1 MYTIRR
7 TVLKMIYNVMTSIAK
22 NELYMG
28 YIFGIMILGGF
39 IREYSAL
46 EDVYSLAKKYV
57 KDNRIL
63 VIITS
68 LLGGILPIPGRV
80 ALSAPLLDAI
90 APQDKERRSAFG
102 VIDYLSV
109 HHYYWW
115 SPLEKT
121 VVLPM
126 AVMGV
131 SYSTFLGYTIIPLII
146 TLTYTWWYIFTKV
159 PVASVVPNLE
169 YVREFDWRRALTGWA
184 PLIATVI
191 LLLQTGKGGAIFF
204 FPWFLGMSIYYSIVF
219 KDWKWGK
226 WLDGKFAMVATIVLA
241 LGGVVGL
248 IKGPVM
254 DYLKAATPE
263 MLIPASLVAMVAA
276 YIMGSSGKYAG
287 MTSALV
293 AIFGPNYLVWFLC
306 TEYSG
311 YLISPAH
318 KCLMIGQQYFGTPIK
333 KYYAVLSRLCAILI
347 GYAALTT
354 FVF

>member
-1 MYTIRR
+1 
-7 TVLKMIYNVMTSIAK
+7 MIEAILK

-39 IREYSAL
+39 IREHSAL

-57 KDNRIL
+57 KDNRVL

-90 APQDKERRSAFG
+90 APPDKERRSAFG

-131 SYSTFLGYTIIPLII
+131 SYSTFLGYTIIPLAI
-146 TLTYTWWYIFTKV
+146 TLAYTWWYIFTKV
-159 PVASVVPNLE
+159 PAASVVPNLE
-169 YVREFDWRRALTGWA
+169 YVRDFNWRRAITGWA

-191 LLLQTGKGGAIFF
+191 LLLNTGKGGAIFF
-204 FPWFLGMSIYYSIVF
+204 FPWFGAMCAYYSIVYR
-219 KDWKWGK
+219 DWKWGR
-226 WLDGKFAMVATIVLA
+226 WIDAKFAVIATIVLA
-241 LGGVVGL
+241 FGGLVGQ
-248 IKGPVM
+248 IKEPVM
-254 DYLKAATPE
+254 AYLKAATPD

-287 MTSALV
+287 MTSVLV
-293 AIFGPNYLVWFLC
+293 SIFGPQYLVWFLC

-311 YLISPAH
+311 YLVSPAH
-318 KCLMIGQQYFGTPIK
+318 KCLMIGQQYFGTPLK
-333 KYYAVLSRLCAILI
+333 KYMVVLSRLCAILI
-347 GYAALTT
+347 AYAAITT
-354 FVF
+354 FIL

>member
-1 MYTIRR
+1 
-7 TVLKMIYNVMTSIAK
+7 MIEAILK

-39 IREYSAL
+39 IREHSAL

-57 KDNRIL
+57 KDNRVL

-90 APQDKERRSAFG
+90 APPDKERRSAFG

-131 SYSTFLGYTIIPLII
+131 SYSTFLGYTIIPLAI
-146 TLTYTWWYIFTKV
+146 TLGYTWWYIFTKV
-159 PVASVVPNLE
+159 PAASVVPNLE
-169 YVREFDWRRALTGWA
+169 YVRDFNWRRAITGWA

-191 LLLQTGKGGAIFF
+191 LLLNTGKAGAPFF
-204 FPWFLGMSIYYSIVF
+204 FPWFLAMSIYYSIVY
-219 KDWKWGK
+219 KDWKWGR
-226 WLDGKFAMVATIVLA
+226 WLDGKFAIIATIVLA
-241 LGGVVGL
+241 FGGIVGQ
-248 IKGPVM
+248 IKEPVM
-254 DYLKAATPE
+254 AYLKAATPD

-287 MTSALV
+287 MTSVLV
-293 AIFGPNYLVWFLC
+293 SIFGPQYLVWFLC

-311 YLISPAH
+311 YLVSPAH
-318 KCLMIGQQYFGTPIK
+318 KCLMIGQQYFGTPWK
-333 KYYAVLSRLCAILI
+333 KYMVVLSRLCAILI
-347 GYAALTT
+347 AYAAITT
-354 FVF
+354 FIL

>member
-1 MYTIRR
+1 
-7 TVLKMIYNVMTSIAK
+7 MIEAILK

-39 IREYSAL
+39 IREHSAL

-57 KDNRIL
+57 KDNRVL

-90 APQDKERRSAFG
+90 APPDKERRSAFG

-131 SYSTFLGYTIIPLII
+131 SYSTFLGYTIIPLAI
-146 TLTYTWWYIFTKV
+146 TLGYTWWYIFTKV
-159 PVASVVPNLE
+159 PAASVVPNLE
-169 YVREFDWRRALTGWA
+169 YVRDFNWRRAITGWA

-191 LLLQTGKGGAIFF
+191 LLLNTGKAGAPFF
-204 FPWFLGMSIYYSIVF
+204 FPWFLAMSIYYSIVY
-219 KDWKWGK
+219 KDWKWGR
-226 WLDGKFAMVATIVLA
+226 WLDGKFAIIATIVLA
-241 LGGVVGL
+241 FGGIVGQ
-248 IKGPVM
+248 IKEPVM
-254 DYLKAATPE
+254 AYLKAATPD

-287 MTSALV
+287 MTSVLV
-293 AIFGPNYLVWFLC
+293 SIFGPQYLVWFLC

-333 KYYAVLSRLCAILI
+333 KYYVVLSRLCAILI
-347 GYAALTT
+347 AYAAITT
-354 FVF
+354 FIL

>member
-1 MYTIRR
+1 
-7 TVLKMIYNVMTSIAK
+7 MIESILK

-39 IREYSAL
+39 IREHSAL

-57 KDNRIL
+57 KDNRVL

-90 APQDKERRSAFG
+90 APPDKERRSAFG

-131 SYSTFLGYTIIPLII
+131 SYSTFLGYTIIPLAI
-146 TLTYTWWYIFTKV
+146 TLAYTWWYIFTKV
-159 PVASVVPNLE
+159 PAASVVPNLE
-169 YVREFDWRRALTGWA
+169 YVRDFNWRRAITGWA

-191 LLLQTGKGGAIFF
+191 LLLNTGKAGAPFF
-204 FPWFLGMSIYYSIVF
+204 FPWFLAMSIYYSIVY
-219 KDWKWGK
+219 KDWKWGR
-226 WLDGKFAMVATIVLA
+226 WLDGKFAIIATIVLA
-241 LGGVVGL
+241 FGGIVGQ
-248 IKGPVM
+248 IKEPVM
-254 DYLKAATPE
+254 AYLKAATPD

-287 MTSALV
+287 MTSVLV
-293 AIFGPNYLVWFLC
+293 SIFGPQYLVWFLC

-318 KCLMIGQQYFGTPIK
+318 KCLMIGQQYFGTPWK
-333 KYYAVLSRLCAILI
+333 KYMVVLSRLCAILI
-347 GYAALTT
+347 AYAAITT
-354 FVF
+354 FIL

>member
-1 MYTIRR
+1 
-7 TVLKMIYNVMTSIAK
+7 MITKVVESIAK

-39 IREYSAL
+39 IRDYSAL
-46 EDVYSLAKKYV
+46 EDVYALAKKYI
-57 KDNRIL
+57 KDNRVL

-90 APQDKERRSAFG
+90 APPDKQRRSDFG

-159 PVASVVPNLE
+159 PATSVIPNLE
-169 YVREFDWRRALTGWA
+169 YVREFNWRRAITGWA

-191 LLLQTGKGGAIFF
+191 LLLNTGKGGAIFF
-204 FPWFLGMSIYYSIVF
+204 FPWFLGMAIYYSIVF

-226 WLDGKFAMVATIVLA
+226 WLDGKFAIIATIVLA
-241 LGGVVGL
+241 LGGCQ
-248 IKGPVM
+248 
-254 DYLKAATPE
+254 
-263 MLIPASLVAMVAA
+263 SLV
-276 YIMGSSGKYAG
+276 
-287 MTSALV
+287 TSL
-293 AIFGPNYLVWFLC
+293 
-306 TEYSG
+306 
-311 YLISPAH
+311 
-318 KCLMIGQQYFGTPIK
+318 
-333 KYYAVLSRLCAILI
+333 RR
-347 GYAALTT
+347 
-354 FVF
+354 

>member
-1 MYTIRR
+1 MLVKT
-7 TVLKMIYNVMTSIAK
+7 LESIAK

-39 IREYSAL
+39 IREHSAL
-46 EDVYSLAKKYV
+46 EDVYSLAKKYI
-57 KDNRIL
+57 KDHRIL

-90 APQDKERRSAFG
+90 APQDKEKRSAFG

-131 SYSTFLGYTIIPLII
+131 SYSTFLGYTIIPLAI
-146 TLTYTWWYIFTKV
+146 TLAYTWWYIFTKV
-159 PVASVVPNLE
+159 PPSSVVPNLE
-169 YVREFDWRRALTGWA
+169 YVRDFNWRRALTGWA

-191 LLLQTGKGGAIFF
+191 LLLNTGKAGAPFF
-204 FPWFLGMSIYYSIVF
+204 FPWFLAMSIYYSIVY
-219 KDWKWGK
+219 KDWKWGR
-226 WLDGKFAMVATIVLA
+226 WLDGKFAIIATLVLA

-318 KCLMIGQQYFGTPIK
+318 KCLMIGQQYFGTPIR
-333 KYYAVLSRLCAILI
+333 KYYVVLSRLCAILI
-347 GYAALTT
+347 GYAAITT
-354 FVF
+354 FIL

>member
-1 MYTIRR
+1 
-7 TVLKMIYNVMTSIAK
+7 MIESILK

-39 IREYSAL
+39 IREHSAL

-57 KDNRIL
+57 KDNRVL

-90 APQDKERRSAFG
+90 APPDKEKRSAFG

-131 SYSTFLGYTIIPLII
+131 SYSTFLGYTIVPLAI
-146 TLTYTWWYIFTKV
+146 TLAYTWWYIFTKV
-159 PVASVVPNLE
+159 PAASVVPNLE
-169 YVREFDWRRALTGWA
+169 YVRDFNWRRAITGWA

-191 LLLQTGKGGAIFF
+191 LLLNTGKAGAPFF
-204 FPWFLGMSIYYSIVF
+204 FPWFLAMSIYYSIVY
-219 KDWKWGK
+219 KDWKWGR
-226 WLDGKFAMVATIVLA
+226 WLDGKFAIIATIVLA
-241 LGGVVGL
+241 FGGIVGQ

-254 DYLKAATPE
+254 AYLNAATPD

-293 AIFGPNYLVWFLC
+293 AIFGPQYLVWFLC

-318 KCLMIGQQYFGTPIK
+318 KCLMIGQQYFGTPWK
-333 KYYAVLSRLCAILI
+333 KYMVVLSRLCAILI
-347 GYAALTT
+347 AYAAITT
-354 FVF
+354 FIL

>member
-1 MYTIRR
+1 
-7 TVLKMIYNVMTSIAK
+7 MIEAILK

-39 IREYSAL
+39 IREHSAL

-57 KDNRIL
+57 KDNRVL

-90 APQDKERRSAFG
+90 APPDKERRSAFG

-131 SYSTFLGYTIIPLII
+131 SYSTFLGYTIIPLAI
-146 TLTYTWWYIFTKV
+146 TLAYTWWYIFTKV
-159 PVASVVPNLE
+159 PAASVVPNLE
-169 YVREFDWRRALTGWA
+169 YVRDFNWRRAITGWA

-191 LLLQTGKGGAIFF
+191 LLLNTGKGGAIFF
-204 FPWFLGMSIYYSIVF
+204 FPWFGAMCAYYSIVYR
-219 KDWKWGK
+219 DWKWGR
-226 WLDGKFAMVATIVLA
+226 WIDAKFAVIATIVLA
-241 LGGVVGL
+241 FGGIVGQ
-248 IKGPVM
+248 IKEPVM
-254 DYLKAATPE
+254 AYLNAATPD

-293 AIFGPNYLVWFLC
+293 AVFGPQYLVWFLC

-318 KCLMIGQQYFGTPIK
+318 KCLMIGQQYFGTPWK
-333 KYYAVLSRLCAILI
+333 KYMVVLSRLCAILI
-347 GYAALTT
+347 AYAAITT
-354 FVF
+354 FIL

>member
-1 MYTIRR
+1 
-7 TVLKMIYNVMTSIAK
+7 MIEAILK

-39 IREYSAL
+39 IREHSAL

-57 KDNRIL
+57 KDNRVL

-90 APQDKERRSAFG
+90 APPDKERRSAFG

-131 SYSTFLGYTIIPLII
+131 SYSTFLGYTIIPLAI
-146 TLTYTWWYIFTKV
+146 TLAYTWWYIFTKV
-159 PVASVVPNLE
+159 PAASVVPNLE
-169 YVREFDWRRALTGWA
+169 YVRDFNWRRAITGWA

-191 LLLQTGKGGAIFF
+191 LLLNTGKAGAPFF
-204 FPWFLGMSIYYSIVF
+204 FPWFLVMSIYYSIVY
-219 KDWKWGK
+219 KDWKWGR
-226 WLDGKFAMVATIVLA
+226 WLDGKFAIIATIVLA
-241 LGGVVGL
+241 FGGIVGQ
-248 IKGPVM
+248 IKEPVM
-254 DYLKAATPE
+254 AYLNAATPD

-293 AIFGPNYLVWFLC
+293 AVFGPQYLVWFLC

-318 KCLMIGQQYFGTPIK
+318 KCLMIGQQYFGTPLK
-333 KYYAVLSRLCAILI
+333 KYMVVLSRLCAILI
-347 GYAALTT
+347 AYAAITT
-354 FVF
+354 FIL

>member
-1 MYTIRR
+1 
-7 TVLKMIYNVMTSIAK
+7 MIEAILK

-39 IREYSAL
+39 IREHSAL

-57 KDNRIL
+57 KDNRVL

-90 APQDKERRSAFG
+90 APPDKERRSAFG

-131 SYSTFLGYTIIPLII
+131 SYSTFLGYTIIPLAI
-146 TLTYTWWYIFTKV
+146 TLGYTWWYIFTKV
-159 PVASVVPNLE
+159 PAASVVPNLE
-169 YVREFDWRRALTGWA
+169 YVRDFNWRRAITGWA

-191 LLLQTGKGGAIFF
+191 LLLNTGKGGAIFF
-204 FPWFLGMSIYYSIVF
+204 FPWFGAMCAYYSIVYR
-219 KDWKWGK
+219 DWKWGR
-226 WLDGKFAMVATIVLA
+226 WIDAKFAVIATIVLA
-241 LGGVVGL
+241 FGGIVGQ
-248 IKGPVM
+248 IKEPVM
-254 DYLKAATPE
+254 AYLKAATPD

-287 MTSALV
+287 MTSVLV
-293 AIFGPNYLVWFLC
+293 SIFGPQYLVWFLC

-311 YLISPAH
+311 YLVSPAH
-318 KCLMIGQQYFGTPIK
+318 KCLMIGQQYFGTPWK
-333 KYYAVLSRLCAILI
+333 KYMVVLSRLCAILI
-347 GYAALTT
+347 AYAAITT
-354 FVF
+354 FIL

>member
-1 MYTIRR
+1 
-7 TVLKMIYNVMTSIAK
+7 MIEAILK

-39 IREYSAL
+39 IREHSAL

-57 KDNRIL
+57 KDNRVL

-90 APQDKERRSAFG
+90 APPDKERRSAFG

-131 SYSTFLGYTIIPLII
+131 SYSTFLGYTIIPLAI
-146 TLTYTWWYIFTKV
+146 TLAYTWWYIFTKV
-159 PVASVVPNLE
+159 PAASVVPNLE
-169 YVREFDWRRALTGWA
+169 YVRDFNWRRAITGWA

-191 LLLQTGKGGAIFF
+191 LLLNTGKGGAIFF
-204 FPWFLGMSIYYSIVF
+204 FPWFGAMCAYYSIVYR
-219 KDWKWGK
+219 DWKWGR
-226 WLDGKFAMVATIVLA
+226 WIDAKFAVIATIVLA
-241 LGGVVGL
+241 FGGIVGQ
-248 IKGPVM
+248 IKEPVM
-254 DYLKAATPE
+254 AYLKAATPD

-287 MTSALV
+287 MTSVLV
-293 AIFGPNYLVWFLC
+293 SIFGPQYLVWFLC

-311 YLISPAH
+311 YLVSPAH
-318 KCLMIGQQYFGTPIK
+318 KCLMIGQQYFGTPLK
-333 KYYAVLSRLCAILI
+333 KYMVVLSRLCAILI
-347 GYAALTT
+347 AYAAITT
-354 FVF
+354 FIL

>member
-1 MYTIRR
+1 
-7 TVLKMIYNVMTSIAK
+7 MIESILK

-39 IREYSAL
+39 IREHSAL
-46 EDVYSLAKKYV
+46 EDVYSLAKKYI
-57 KDNRIL
+57 KDHRVL
-63 VIITS
+63 VILTS

-90 APQDKERRSAFG
+90 APPDKERRSAFG

-131 SYSTFLGYTIIPLII
+131 SYSTFLGYTIIPLAI
-146 TLTYTWWYIFTKV
+146 TLAYTWWYIFTKV
-159 PVASVVPNLE
+159 PAASVVPNLE
-169 YVREFDWRRALTGWA
+169 HVRDFNWRRAITGWA

-191 LLLQTGKGGAIFF
+191 LLLNTGKGGAIFF
-204 FPWFLGMSIYYSIVF
+204 FPWFGVMCAYYSIIY

-226 WLDGKFAMVATIVLA
+226 WLDGKFAIIATIVLA
-241 LGGVVGL
+241 FGGIVGQ
-248 IKGPVM
+248 IKEPVM
-254 DYLKAATPE
+254 AYLKSATPE

-293 AIFGPNYLVWFLC
+293 AIFGPQYLVWFLC

-311 YLISPAH
+311 YLVSPAH

-333 KYYAVLSRLCAILI
+333 KYMVVLSRLCAILI
-347 GYAALTT
+347 VYAAFVT
-354 FVF
+354 FVV

>member
-1 MYTIRR
+1 MLEKVITG
-7 TVLKMIYNVMTSIAK
+7 IAK

-39 IREYSAL
+39 IREHSAL
-46 EDVYSLAKKYV
+46 EDVYSLAKKYI
-57 KDNRIL
+57 KDHRIL

-90 APQDKERRSAFG
+90 APPDKERRSHFG

-131 SYSTFLGYTIIPLII
+131 SYGTFLGYTIVPLAI
-146 TLTYTWWYIFTKV
+146 TLGYTWWYIFTKV
-159 PVASVVPNLE
+159 PARSVVPNLE
-169 YVREFDWRRALTGWA
+169 YVRDFNWRRALTGWA

-191 LLLQTGKGGAIFF
+191 LLLNTGKAGAPFF
-204 FPWFLGMSIYYSIVF
+204 FPWFLAMSIYYSIVY
-219 KDWKWGK
+219 KDWKWGR
-226 WLDGKFAMVATIVLA
+226 WLDGKFAIIATIVLA

-287 MTSALV
+287 MTSVLV
-293 AIFGPNYLVWFLC
+293 SIFGPQYLVWFLC

-333 KYYAVLSRLCAILI
+333 KYYSVLSKLCAILI
-347 GYAALTT
+347 LYAAIVT
-354 FVF
+354 FIL

>member
-1 MYTIRR
+1 
-7 TVLKMIYNVMTSIAK
+7 MIEAILK

-39 IREYSAL
+39 IREHSAL

-57 KDNRIL
+57 KDNRVL

-90 APQDKERRSAFG
+90 APPDKERRSAFG

-131 SYSTFLGYTIIPLII
+131 SYSTFLGYTIIPLAI
-146 TLTYTWWYIFTKV
+146 TLAYTWWYIFTKV
-159 PVASVVPNLE
+159 PAASVVPNLE
-169 YVREFDWRRALTGWA
+169 YVRDFNWRRAITGWA

-191 LLLQTGKGGAIFF
+191 LLLNTGKGGAIFF
-204 FPWFLGMSIYYSIVF
+204 FPWFGAMCAYYSIVYR
-219 KDWKWGK
+219 DWKWGR
-226 WLDGKFAMVATIVLA
+226 WIDAKFAVIATIVLA
-241 LGGVVGL
+241 FGGIVGQ
-248 IKGPVM
+248 IKEPVM
-254 DYLKAATPE
+254 AYLKAATPD

-287 MTSALV
+287 MTSVLV
-293 AIFGPNYLVWFLC
+293 SIFGPQYLVWFLC

-311 YLISPAH
+311 YLVSPAH
-318 KCLMIGQQYFGTPIK
+318 KCLMIGQQYFGTPWK
-333 KYYAVLSRLCAILI
+333 KYMVVLSRLCAILI
-347 GYAALTT
+347 AYAAITT
-354 FVF
+354 FIL

>member
-1 MYTIRR
+1 
-7 TVLKMIYNVMTSIAK
+7 MIEAILK

-39 IREYSAL
+39 IREHSAL

-57 KDNRIL
+57 KDNRVL

-90 APQDKERRSAFG
+90 APPDKERRSAFG

-131 SYSTFLGYTIIPLII
+131 SYSTFLGYTIIPLAI
-146 TLTYTWWYIFTKV
+146 TLAYTWWYIFTKV
-159 PVASVVPNLE
+159 PAASVVPNLE
-169 YVREFDWRRALTGWA
+169 YVRDFNWRRAITGWA

-191 LLLQTGKGGAIFF
+191 LLLNTGKGGAIFF
-204 FPWFLGMSIYYSIVF
+204 FPWFGAMCAYYSIVYR
-219 KDWKWGK
+219 DWKWGR
-226 WLDGKFAMVATIVLA
+226 WIDAKFAVIATIVLA
-241 LGGVVGL
+241 FGGIVGQ
-248 IKGPVM
+248 IKEPVM
-254 DYLKAATPE
+254 AYLKAATPD

-276 YIMGSSGKYAG
+276 YILGSSGKYAG
-287 MTSALV
+287 MTSVLV
-293 AIFGPNYLVWFLC
+293 SIFGPQYLVWFLC

-311 YLISPAH
+311 YLVSPAH
-318 KCLMIGQQYFGTPIK
+318 KCLMIGQQYFGTPWK
-333 KYYAVLSRLCAILI
+333 KYMVVLSRLCAILI
-347 GYAALTT
+347 AYAAITT
-354 FVF
+354 FIL

>member
-1 MYTIRR
+1 
-7 TVLKMIYNVMTSIAK
+7 MIEAILK

-39 IREYSAL
+39 IREHSAL

-57 KDNRIL
+57 KDNRVL

-90 APQDKERRSAFG
+90 APPDKERRSAFG

-131 SYSTFLGYTIIPLII
+131 SYSTFLGYTIIPLAI
-146 TLTYTWWYIFTKV
+146 TLAYTWWYIFTKV
-159 PVASVVPNLE
+159 PAASVVPNLE
-169 YVREFDWRRALTGWA
+169 YVRDFNWRRAITGWA

-191 LLLQTGKGGAIFF
+191 LLLNTGKGGAIFF
-204 FPWFLGMSIYYSIVF
+204 FPWFGAMCAYYSIVYR
-219 KDWKWGK
+219 DWKWGR
-226 WLDGKFAMVATIVLA
+226 WIDAKFAVIATIVLA
-241 LGGVVGL
+241 FGGIVGQ
-248 IKGPVM
+248 IKEPVM
-254 DYLKAATPE
+254 AYLKAATPD

-287 MTSALV
+287 MTSVLV
-293 AIFGPNYLVWFLC
+293 SIFGPQYLVWFLC

-311 YLISPAH
+311 YLVSPAH
-318 KCLMIGQQYFGTPIK
+318 KCLMIGQQYFGTPLK
-333 KYYAVLSRLCAILI
+333 KYMVVLSRLCAILI
-347 GYAALTT
+347 AYAAIIT
-354 FVF
+354 FIL

>member
-1 MYTIRR
+1 
-7 TVLKMIYNVMTSIAK
+7 MIEAILK

-39 IREYSAL
+39 IREHSAL

-57 KDNRIL
+57 KDNRVL

-90 APQDKERRSAFG
+90 APPDKERRSAFG

-131 SYSTFLGYTIIPLII
+131 SYSTFLGYTIIPLAI
-146 TLTYTWWYIFTKV
+146 TLGYTWWYIFTKV
-159 PVASVVPNLE
+159 PAASVVPNLE
-169 YVREFDWRRALTGWA
+169 YVRDFNWRRAITGWA

-191 LLLQTGKGGAIFF
+191 LLLNTGKAGAPFF
-204 FPWFLGMSIYYSIVF
+204 FPWFLAMSIYYSIVY
-219 KDWKWGK
+219 KDWKWGR
-226 WLDGKFAMVATIVLA
+226 WLDGKFAIIATIVLA
-241 LGGVVGL
+241 FGGIVGQ
-248 IKGPVM
+248 IKEPVM
-254 DYLKAATPE
+254 AYLNAATPD

-293 AIFGPNYLVWFLC
+293 AVFGPQYLVWFLC

-318 KCLMIGQQYFGTPIK
+318 KCLMIGQQYFGTPWK
-333 KYYAVLSRLCAILI
+333 KYMVVLSRLCAILI
-347 GYAALTT
+347 AYAAITT
-354 FVF
+354 FIL